1 MKKIIV
7 SLLVFSLSAC
17 GWHLR
22 GSTAGNDKL
31 AMTTPLDLVIVTK
44 DDHSPLINAVRQ
56 SLANY
61 KIHELS
67 TATANS
73 LTLTLSREILDKR
86 TAGVG
91 SDALTSAYEIILR
104 ADYSISNAS
113 GIITPLDTST
123 RISRTYNYN
132 VNNANGAAQEEEL
145 VLREM
150 RRELARTILRRVKN
164 LSVKTTPATTP
175 AAPEK

>member
-1 MKKIIV
+1 MKKIIA
-7 SLLVFSLSAC
+7 SLLVLTLSSC

-22 GSTAGNDKL
+22 GSATGEDKL

-44 DDHSPLINAVRQ
+44 DDHSPLINALRQ
-56 SLANY
+56 SLRGY
-61 KIHELS
+61 KITERG
-67 TATANS
+67 TANATS
-73 LTLTLSREILDKR
+73 LTLNLSREVLDKR

-104 ADYSISNAS
+104 VDYSISNAS
-113 GIITPLDTST
+113 GVITPLDTSART
-123 RISRTYNYN
+123 SRTYNYN

-150 RRELARTILRRVKN
+150 RRELANTILRRVKN
-164 LSVKTTPATTP
+164 LSAKANATPTP
-175 AAPEK
+175 AAQ